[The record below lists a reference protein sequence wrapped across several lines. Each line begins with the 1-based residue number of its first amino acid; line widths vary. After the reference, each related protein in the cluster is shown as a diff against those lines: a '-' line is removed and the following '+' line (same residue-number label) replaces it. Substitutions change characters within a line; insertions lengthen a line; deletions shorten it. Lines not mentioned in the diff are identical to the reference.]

1 MRLRIAQVEMWAFLA
16 KRDCGIAGL
25 EELMHDLR
33 NTKGVM
39 FFDALIWNLTG
50 FAASDGFSD
59 DVSGILFEFSV

>member
-1 MRLRIAQVEMWAFLA
+1 LPKLR
-16 KRDCGIAGL
+16 CGHFWRNGIVGL

-33 NTKGVM
+33 NTKGAM

-50 FAASDGFSD
+50 FAENDGFSD

>member
-1 MRLRIAQVEMWAFLA
+1 M
-16 KRDCGIAGL
+16 GL

-33 NTKGVM
+33 NTKGAM

-50 FAASDGFSD
+50 FAENDGFSD